1 MKYNDLLKNIK
12 TPIFSLHD
20 LVLSNL
26 KVYPYQLTQWVKMGY
41 LAKIK
46 NGLYVIAEKEK
57 EISNEVI
64 AFNLYQPSYVSLE
77 WALSK
82 YGLIPEMVYNCT
94 SITTKTTRMFT
105 NKFGSFSF
113 RNIKKDLFF
122 GYKKIVAGGQA
133 YLIAEPEKA
142 LFDYIYLNLGQID
155 NQADIEELRLNESAV
170 KELNHKKI
178 KAYFLA
184 ANNKKAMAIYE
195 LLKKVCLL

>member
-1 MKYNDLLKNIK
+1 
-12 TPIFSLHD
+12 
-20 LVLSNL
+20 
-26 KVYPYQLTQWVKMGY
+26 
-41 LAKIK
+41 
-46 NGLYVIAEKEK
+46 
-57 EISNEVI
+57 
-64 AFNLYQPSYVSLE
+64 
-77 WALSK
+77 
-82 YGLIPEMVYNCT
+82 
-94 SITTKTTRMFT
+94 MFT

-122 GYKKIVAGGQA
+122 GYKKIVVGGQA

-178 KAYFLA
+178 KTYFLA

-195 LLKKVCLL
+195 LFKKLCLI